1 MITYKIYRH
10 GTLHEDVVGTETL
23 PVRIDFTQQLDDY
36 SHEGSEDEHRFEESI
51 FTSPIPRVSVT
62 QPSSDEISTAA
73 SPRPFYKT
81 SAPYNIKS
89 DRNNEVTQK
98 ETSFDGEF
106 GDMMSFN
113 STTASP
119 DLSSTR
125 SKFSAWPIQI
135 PVTSSKQPTD
145 SPTNIKESEE
155 EASDD
160 HHTQPIQQ
168 SASHRTA
175 ADELSYPSVLAVTP
189 HPATVSPKGDV
200 YTELSYDLD
209 SDEGENSEEA
219 TETRIHLQS
228 STYQMPP
235 SENTINSPLSRI
247 HPDSEVQFTSAPTT
261 LAHSAEIVY
270 MHEADAQ
277 LEHAVS
283 IHSFFHLEMLYA

>member
-168 SASHRTA
+168 SASYRTA